1 MRFFIFVAFI
11 CACGFAGAEDVPP
24 YVREAEVRYKQGD
37 YGGAI
42 GYLLAVPGVAQLS
55 PKLTPMNRDSR
66 ARLFFDLGCCYLA
79 AGDSL
84 RADWAFREAFALNN
98 RLDRGYFENA
108 DSGEFWWALLYGE
121 EAARRMKTKRLFAA
135 MRSLP
140 VPGWGQ
146 FYRGYKK
153 KGYAFLGAVV
163 GTSVALGVQYR
174 SFKTAR
180 DHYNQTT
187 IFHDVNQRYPNDD
200 GTRYTE
206 WEARHREVKFTE
218 KRVNMLIGILGAIW
232 VLNLFDS
239 VVFAPASMGLTIAF

>member
-1 MRFFIFVAFI
+1 MRFFIFVALIGAF
-11 CACGFAGAEDVPP
+11 GFAGAEDVPP

-37 YGGAI
+37 YGSAI

-108 DSGEFWWALLYGE
+108 DSGGFWWALLHGE
-121 EAARRMKTKRLFAA
+121 EAARRLKTKRLFSA
-135 MRSLP
+135 MRSSF

-163 GTSVALGVQYR
+163 GTSVVLGVQYR
-174 SFKTAR
+174 NFQSVR
-180 DHYNQTT
+180 DHYNQATL
-187 IFHDVNQRYPNDD
+187 FQHVNQRYPNED

-206 WEARHREVKFTE
+206 WEARHREVKSSE
-218 KRVNMLIGILGAIW
+218 KRVNILIGVLGAIW

-239 VVFAPASMGLTIAF
+239 AVFAPAPMGLTIAF

>member
-1 MRFFIFVAFI
+1 MRFLVFAALIGAFGI
-11 CACGFAGAEDVPP
+11 AGAEDVPP

-37 YGGAI
+37 YEGAI
-42 GYLLAVPGVAQLS
+42 EYLLAVPGVAQLS

-66 ARLFFDLGCCYLA
+66 ALLFFDLGCCYLA

-98 RLDRGYFENA
+98 RLERGYFENA
-108 DSGEFWWALLYGE
+108 DPGTFWWALLHGE
-121 EAARRMKTKRLFAA
+121 EAARRMKTKRLFSG
-135 MRSLP
+135 MRSLF

-163 GTSVALGVQYR
+163 VTSVVLGVQYR
-174 SFKTAR
+174 NFQSAR
-180 DHYNQTT
+180 NHYNRATLLQ
-187 IFHDVNQRYPNDD
+187 HVNQRYPNED

-206 WEARHREVKFTE
+206 WEARHRAVKSSE
-218 KRVNMLIGILGAIW
+218 KRVNMLIGVLSAIW

-239 VVFAPASMGLTIAF
+239 AVFEPAPMGLTVAF

>member
-1 MRFFIFVAFI
+1 MRFFVFVALIGAFGI
-11 CACGFAGAEDVPP
+11 AGAQDVPP
-24 YVREAEVRYKQGD
+24 YVQEAEARYKLGD
-37 YGGAI
+37 YRGAI

-84 RADWAFREAFALNN
+84 RADRAFREAFALNN

-108 DSGEFWWALLYGE
+108 DSGTFWWALLHGE
-121 EAARRMKTKRLFAA
+121 EAARRLKTKRLSAA
-135 MRSLP
+135 MRSL
-140 VPGWGQ
+140 VFPGWGQ
-146 FYRGYKK
+146 HYRGHKK

-163 GTSVALGVQYR
+163 GTSAALGMQYR
-174 SFKTAR
+174 NFQSAR
-180 DHYNQTT
+180 DHYNQTN
-187 IFHDVNQRYPNDD
+187 IFQHVNQRYTNED

-206 WEARHREVKFTE
+206 WEARHREVKSSE
-218 KRVNMLIGILGAIW
+218 KRVNMLIGVLGVIW

-239 VVFAPASMGLTIAF
+239 TVFEPAPMGLTIAF

>member
-1 MRFFIFVAFI
+1 MNFFVFVTLIGVFGI
-11 CACGFAGAEDVPP
+11 GGAQDVPP
-24 YVREAEVRYKQGD
+24 FVREAEARYKQGD
-37 YGGAI
+37 YEGAI
-42 GYLLAVPGVAQLS
+42 RYLLAVPGVAQLS

-84 RADWAFREAFALNN
+84 HADWAFREAFALDN
-98 RLDRGYFENA
+98 RLNGGYFESA
-108 DSGEFWWALLYGE
+108 DSGAFWWALLRNE
-121 EAARRMKTKRLFAA
+121 EASRRMKTKRLFAA

-153 KGYAFLGAVV
+153 KGYAFLGAAVV
-163 GTSVALGVQYR
+163 TSGVLGLQYR
-174 SFKTAR
+174 SFR
-180 DHYNQTT
+180 SVRSHYNQAN
-187 IFHDVNQRYPNDD
+187 IYHHVSQRYPNDE

-206 WEARHREVKFTE
+206 WEARHREVKSSE
-218 KRVNMLIGILGAIW
+218 KRVNILIGILGAVW

-239 VVFAPASMGLTIAF
+239 AVFEPASMSLTIAF

>member
-1 MRFFIFVAFI
+1 MRFLVFMVVIGTFGI
-11 CACGFAGAEDVPP
+11 AGAQDVPP

-37 YGGAI
+37 YRGAI

-55 PKLTPMNRDSR
+55 PKLTSMNRDSR
-66 ARLFFDLGCCYLA
+66 ARLFYDLGCCYLA

-84 RADWAFREAFALNN
+84 HADWAFREAFALNN
-98 RLDRGYFENA
+98 RLDGGYFENA
-108 DSGEFWWALLYGE
+108 DSGTFWWALLHGE
-121 EAARRMKTKRLFAA
+121 EAARRLKTKRLFSV
-135 MRSLP
+135 MRSLF

-163 GTSVALGVQYR
+163 GTSVVLGIQHR
-174 SFKTAR
+174 NFQSAIN
-180 DHYNQTT
+180 HYNQTT
-187 IFHDVNQRYPNDD
+187 IFQHVNQRYTNED

-206 WEARHREVKFTE
+206 WEARHRDVKSSK
-218 KRVNMLIGILGAIW
+218 KRVNILIGVLGAIW

-239 VVFAPASMGLTIAF
+239 AVFEPAPMGLTIAF

>member
-1 MRFFIFVAFI
+1 MRFFVFFALISAFGI
-11 CACGFAGAEDVPP
+11 AGAEDVPP

-37 YGGAI
+37 YEGAI
-42 GYLLAVPGVAQLS
+42 EYLLAVPGVAQLS
-55 PKLTPMNRDSR
+55 PKLTPMNRNSR

-108 DSGEFWWALLYGE
+108 DPGTFWWALLHGE
-121 EAARRMKTKRLFAA
+121 EAARRLKTKRLSAG
-135 MRSLP
+135 MRSL
-140 VPGWGQ
+140 VLPGWGQ
-146 FYRGYKK
+146 HYRGHKK

-163 GTSVALGVQYR
+163 VTSVVLRFQHQ
-174 SFKTAR
+174 SFKSAL
-180 DHYNQTT
+180 DHYNQTV
-187 IFHDVNQRYPNDD
+187 IFQHINQRYPNED

-206 WEARHREVKFTE
+206 WEARYRAVKPEE
-218 KRVNMLIGILGAIW
+218 KRVNMLIGIIGAIW

-239 VVFAPASMGLTIAF
+239 VVFGPASMGLTVAF

>member
-1 MRFFIFVAFI
+1 MRFFVFVALIGAFGI
-11 CACGFAGAEDVPP
+11 TGAEDVPL

-37 YGGAI
+37 YGVAI

-84 RADWAFREAFALNN
+84 HADWAFREAFALNN

-108 DSGEFWWALLYGE
+108 DSGTFWWALLHGE
-121 EAARRMKTKRLFAA
+121 EATRRLKTKRLSAG
-135 MRSLP
+135 MRSL
-140 VPGWGQ
+140 VLPGWGQ
-146 FYRGYKK
+146 YYRGHKK
-153 KGYAFLGAVV
+153 KGYAFLGAMV
-163 GTSVALGVQYR
+163 GTSVVLGVQYR
-174 SFKTAR
+174 NFQSAR

-187 IFHDVNQRYPNDD
+187 ILQHVNQRYPNED

-206 WEARHREVKFTE
+206 WEARHRDVKSSE
-218 KRVNMLIGILGAIW
+218 KRVNILIGIIGAIW

-239 VVFAPASMGLTIAF
+239 VVFEPAPMGLTIAF

>member
-1 MRFFIFVAFI
+1 MRFFVFLALIGAFGI
-11 CACGFAGAEDVPP
+11 AGAEDVPP

-37 YGGAI
+37 YEDAI

-84 RADWAFREAFALNN
+84 RADWAFREAFALNK
-98 RLDRGYFENA
+98 RLDRGYLENA
-108 DSGEFWWALLYGE
+108 DSGAFWWALLYGE
-121 EAARRMKTKRLFAA
+121 EAARRMKTKRLFAV
-135 MRSLP
+135 MRSLV

-163 GTSVALGVQYR
+163 GTSVALRFQYR
-174 SFKTAR
+174 NFQSAR
-180 DHYNQTT
+180 DHYNRAT
-187 IFHDVNQRYPNDD
+187 IFQHINQRYTNDD

-206 WEARHREVKFTE
+206 WEARHREVKSTE

-239 VVFAPASMGLTIAF
+239 VVFAPAPMGLTIAF

>member
-1 MRFFIFVAFI
+1 MRFFVFVALI
-11 CACGFAGAEDVPP
+11 GAFGIASAQDVPP
-24 YVREAEVRYKQGD
+24 YVREAEARYKQGD
-37 YGGAI
+37 YAGAI

-66 ARLFFDLGCCYLA
+66 ARLFYDLGCCYLA

-108 DSGEFWWALLYGE
+108 DSGAFWWALLHGE
-121 EAARRMKTKRLFAA
+121 EAARRLKTKRLSAA
-135 MRSLP
+135 MRSL
-140 VPGWGQ
+140 VIPGWGQ
-146 FYRGYKK
+146 SYRGYKK

-163 GTSVALGVQYR
+163 VTSAALGMQYR
-174 SFKTAR
+174 NFQSALN
-180 DHYNQTT
+180 HYNQTT
-187 IFHDVNQRYPNDD
+187 LFLHINQRYPNED

-206 WEARHREVKFTE
+206 WEARHRAVKPSE
-218 KRVNMLIGILGAIW
+218 KRVNILIGIIGAIW

-239 VVFAPASMGLTIAF
+239 VVFEPAPMGLTIAF

>member
-11 CACGFAGAEDVPP
+11 CAFGFAGAEDVPP

-66 ARLFFDLGCCYLA
+66 ARLVFDLGCCYLA

>member
-1 MRFFIFVAFI
+1 MRVFIFVALIGAFGI
-11 CACGFAGAEDVPP
+11 AGAQDVPP
-24 YVREAEVRYKQGD
+24 HVREAEVRYKQGD
-37 YGGAI
+37 YEGAI

-108 DSGEFWWALLYGE
+108 DSGAFWWALLHGE
-121 EAARRMKTKRLFAA
+121 EAARRLKTKRLSAA
-135 MRSLP
+135 MRSL
-140 VPGWGQ
+140 VFPGWGQ
-146 FYRGYKK
+146 YYRGYKK
-153 KGYAFLGAVV
+153 KGYAFLGAVI
-163 GTSVALGVQYR
+163 GTSVMLQFQYR
-174 SFKTAR
+174 NFQSAR
-180 DHYNQTT
+180 DHYNQTN
-187 IFHDVNQRYPNDD
+187 IFQHVNQRYTNED

-206 WEARHREVKFTE
+206 WEARHRDVKSSE
-218 KRVNMLIGILGAIW
+218 KRVNILIGVLGAIW

-239 VVFAPASMGLTIAF
+239 VVFEPAPMGLTIAF

>member
-1 MRFFIFVAFI
+1 MRFFIFVALMSAFGI
-11 CACGFAGAEDVPP
+11 AGAEDVPP

-37 YGGAI
+37 YEGAI

-66 ARLFFDLGCCYLA
+66 ARLFYDLGCCYLA

-108 DSGEFWWALLYGE
+108 DPGTFWWALLHGE
-121 EAARRMKTKRLFAA
+121 EAKRRMKTKRLFSA
-135 MRSLP
+135 MRSLF

-174 SFKTAR
+174 DFQSAR
-180 DHYNQTT
+180 DHYNQATLFQH
-187 IFHDVNQRYPNDD
+187 INQRYTNED

-206 WEARHREVKFTE
+206 WEARHRAVKSSE
-218 KRVNMLIGILGAIW
+218 KRVNILIGVLGAIW

-239 VVFAPASMGLTIAF
+239 AVFEPAPMGLTIAF

>member
-1 MRFFIFVAFI
+1 MRFFVFVALI
-11 CACGFAGAEDVPP
+11 GAFGIVGAQDVPP

-42 GYLLAVPGVAQLS
+42 GYLLAVRGVAQLS

-108 DSGEFWWALLYGE
+108 DPGAFWWALLHGE
-121 EAARRMKTKRLFAA
+121 EAARRLKTKRLFSA
-135 MRSLP
+135 MRSLF

-153 KGYAFLGAVV
+153 KGYVFLGAVV
-163 GTSVALGVQYR
+163 GTSVALSFQYQNFQ
-174 SFKTAR
+174 SAR
-180 DHYNQTT
+180 DHYNQTN
-187 IFHDVNQRYPNDD
+187 IFQHINQRYTNED

-206 WEARHREVKFTE
+206 WEARHREVKSSE
-218 KRVNMLIGILGAIW
+218 KRVNILIGVLGAIW

-239 VVFAPASMGLTIAF
+239 VVFEPAPMGLTIAF

>member
-1 MRFFIFVAFI
+1 MRFFIFVALI
-11 CACGFAGAEDVPP
+11 GALGVVSAEDVPP

-37 YGGAI
+37 YEGAI
-42 GYLLAVPGVAQLS
+42 GYLLAVPGMAQLS

-84 RADWAFREAFALNN
+84 QADWAFREAFALNN
-98 RLDRGYFENA
+98 RLDRGYLENA
-108 DSGEFWWALLYGE
+108 DSGAFWWALLHGE
-121 EAARRMKTKRLFAA
+121 EEARRMKTKRLSAA
-135 MRSLP
+135 MRSLV

-146 FYRGYKK
+146 YYRGHKK

-163 GTSVALGVQYR
+163 ATSVALRFQYQNFR
-174 SFKTAR
+174 SAR
-180 DHYNQTT
+180 NHYNQTT
-187 IFHDVNQRYPNDD
+187 IFHHVNQRYPNDD

-206 WEARHREVKFTE
+206 WEARHREVKPQE
-218 KRVNMLIGILGAIW
+218 KRVNILIGVLGALW

-239 VVFAPASMGLTIAF
+239 VVFAPAPMGLTVAF

>member
-11 CACGFAGAEDVPP
+11 CAFGFAGAEDVPP